1 MAHMSRLAVCS
12 LPTGSGPRKSR
23 EKRAQ
28 MAKDPSSLL
37 QTVSKGVKNAEK
49 APIIPKYYLLMGYH
63 LCHPVAWAE
72 YAQIETKWM
81 SQPDWGPLVPKWDN

>member
-1 MAHMSRLAVCS
+1 LYRLPEPFKHWQLADIVHISRQAVCS

-37 QTVSKGVKNAEK
+37 QTVSKDVKNAEK
-49 APIIPKYYLLMGYH
+49 ASIIPK
-63 LCHPVAWAE
+63 
-72 YAQIETKWM
+72 
-81 SQPDWGPLVPKWDN
+81 